1 MKKLFG
7 IILILICSM
16 FGVAQADYYN
26 IPDYSWTFTTVTVN
40 ATAKRIPFTKSA
52 GLFIQSVGNDI
63 YIQKN
68 ATANYNSFKLTNGAS
83 VDFENQ
89 MISKGAYVT
98 IVAPSATIATCNYII
113 KQ

>member
-1 MKKLFG
+1 
-7 IILILICSM
+7 M

-40 ATAKRIPFTKSA
+40 ATPKTITFTKSA
-52 GLFIQSVGNDI
+52 GFFIQAVGNDI
-63 YIQKN
+63 HIQKN
-68 ATANYNSFKLTNGAS
+68 ATATTNSFKLSNGGS

-89 MISKGAYVT
+89 MVSKSGYIS

>member
-1 MKKLFG
+1 VKKLFG
-7 IILILICSM
+7 IILILSC
-16 FGVAQADYYN
+16 FVVGVQADYYN

-40 ATAKRIPFTKSA
+40 ATAKRIAFTKSA

-68 ATANYNSFKLTNGAS
+68 ATANYNSFKLANGAS